1 MFLVHNIIRPKMK
14 GINATENSRGE
25 VFFKKGFMKTF
36 EKLTGKHL
44 CQSFFFNKVAGLGIF
59 KNTFSCRTP
68 LWLFL
73 MLAIMNINFHCF
85 IIF

>member
-36 EKLTGKHL
+36 EKFTGKHV
-44 CQSFFFNKVAGLGIF
+44 SEF
-59 KNTFSCRTP
+59 
-68 LWLFL
+68 LF
-73 MLAIMNINFHCF
+73 
-85 IIF
+85 

>member
-14 GINATENSRGE
+14 GINATENSRRE
-25 VFFKKGFMKTF
+25 VFFKKGFMKIF
-36 EKLTGKHL
+36 WKIL
-44 CQSFFFNKVAGLGIF
+44 CQSFFFNKVADWGIF
-59 KNTFSCRTP
+59 KNTFSCGTP

-73 MLAIMNINFHCF
+73 MLAIMNINCHCF

>member
-25 VFFKKGFMKTF
+25 VFFKKGFTKTF

-44 CQSFFFNKVAGLGIF
+44 CQSFFFNKVAG
-59 KNTFSCRTP
+59 
-68 LWLFL
+68 
-73 MLAIMNINFHCF
+73 
-85 IIF
+85 